1 MQIIDYKAQL
11 KRFYKPSSTEVE
23 FVEVPPMNYF
33 MVDGQGDPDGSKGYQ
48 DAVEALFSAAEAVK
62 SAIRKSD
69 GIEYGIMPLEGL
81 WWAEDMARFSPDRKA
96 EWKWTLM
103 IHQPTPVTR
112 KIAEKAQADLAA
124 KKPLAAMP
132 RLRFESLSEGRVA
145 QLLHLGPFD
154 KGAPAV
160 KAIQDRIRAIGAKA
174 VGRQHEIYLSDTR
187 KAAPEK
193 WKTVVRQ
200 PYV

>member
-33 MVDGQGDPDGSKGYQ
+33 MVDGQGDPEGSKDYK
-48 DAVEALFSAAEAVK
+48 DAVDALYSAAEAVK
-62 SAIRKSD
+62 SVIRRSD
-69 GIEYGIMPLEGL
+69 GIEYGVMPLEGL
-81 WWAEDMARFSPDRKA
+81 WWAEGMPLLSADRKS

-124 KKPLAAMP
+124 RKPLPAMAKV
-132 RLRFESLSEGRVA
+132 RFESLSEGRAA

-154 KGAPAV
+154 KGAPAI
-160 KAIQDRIRAIGAKA
+160 KAVQDRIRAVGAKA
-174 VGRQHEIYLSDTR
+174 VGKHHEIYLSDTR
-187 KAAPEK
+187 KAAPDK
-193 WKTVVRQ
+193 WKTIVRQ